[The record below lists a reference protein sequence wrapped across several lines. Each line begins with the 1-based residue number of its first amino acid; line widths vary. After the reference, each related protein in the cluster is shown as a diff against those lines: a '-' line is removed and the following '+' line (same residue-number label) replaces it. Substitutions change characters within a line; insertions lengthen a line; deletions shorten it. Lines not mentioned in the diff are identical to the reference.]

1 MSEMNKL
8 GIIIQARTGSSR
20 LPQKMILPFYD
31 GKGILD
37 ILLSR
42 LRTAG
47 FEDQIIVATTANGRD
62 DVISEIANHNNVRCY
77 RGDEDD
83 VLMRFIG
90 AAKEY
95 GISQIVRI
103 CADNPFL
110 DMSAL
115 KKLIELGSK
124 SDYDYL
130 SFCTSANLPTIKTHF
145 GFWAEYTTLA
155 ALEKVACHTNDA
167 FHHEH
172 VTIYIYTHPNE
183 FKIKLLQIDN
193 TLESKTIRLTIDTL
207 TDFQIQQDI
216 FKDIFEKKP
225 NFALLDVVD
234 YLDKHPSLYEVMN
247 REIDQNKK

>member
-1 MSEMNKL
+1 MNKL

-42 LRTAG
+42 LRVAG
-47 FEDQIIVATTANGRD
+47 FGDQVIVATTTNGRD
-62 DVISEIANHNNVRCY
+62 DVISKIAKNNNVRCY
-77 RGDEDD
+77 RGNEDD
-83 VLMRFIG
+83 VLIRFIG

-95 GISQIVRI
+95 GVSQIVRI

-115 KKLIELGSK
+115 RKLIEIGLK

-130 SFCTSANLPTIKTHF
+130 SYCTSANVPTIKTHF
-145 GFWAEYTTLA
+145 GFWSEYTTLA
-155 ALEKVACHTNDA
+155 ALEKVASLTDDN

-183 FKIKLLQIDN
+183 FKIELMPIDN
-193 TLESKTIRLTIDTL
+193 MLENKTIRLTIDTL
-207 TDFQIQQDI
+207 MDFQTQQII
-216 FKDIFEKKP
+216 FKDIYGKKP
-225 NFALLDVVD
+225 NFALHDVVE
-234 YLDKHPSLYEVMN
+234 YLDKHPFLYEVMN
-247 REIDQNKK
+247 QEIRQNKK